1 MGILSEQRLWIVS
14 GKGGVGKSTVSAA
27 LALASA
33 RSGKRTLVCEV
44 NAVERITVFLE
55 RPQVGGDVQSID
67 ENLWAVNVEPEQAM
81 REYALMILKFQSI
94 YKAVFENRFVR
105 YFLRFIP
112 SVQELVLLGKILFH
126 LQEKL
131 PDGRWKW
138 DRIIMD
144 APATGHA
151 ISFLSVPQ
159 VLLDTVPPGPLSKE
173 AQTMRN
179 LLVDP
184 KVTGA
189 VLVTLP
195 EEMPINETIELHR
208 AFTENVKITPAVSV
222 LNMFVP
228 HRFTDRDEAETPPNL
243 RDLVRHHH
251 VREQAS
257 VAAQERLEREL
268 NLPVVT
274 VPRLFEARVTR
285 TTIERIAEHLAP
297 IWKKPS

>member
-1 MGILSEQRLWIVS
+1 M
-14 GKGGVGKSTVSAA
+14 SAA

-55 RPQVGGDVQSID
+55 RPPVGGDVQLVED
-67 ENLWAVNVEPEQAM
+67 NLWAVNVEPEQAL

-126 LQEKL
+126 LREKL

-151 ISFLSVPQ
+151 ISFLNVPQ
-159 VLLDTVPPGPLSKE
+159 VILDTVPPGPLSKE

-195 EEMPINETIELHR
+195 EEMPINETIDLYR
-208 AFTENVKITPAVSV
+208 AFTQNVKVTPVVSV

-228 HRFTDRDEAETPPNL
+228 HRFTERDEAETPPEL
-243 RDLVRHHH
+243 RDVVRHHH

-257 VAAQERLEREL
+257 LAAQERLEREL
-268 NLPVVT
+268 KLPVVP
-274 VPRLFEARVTR
+274 VPRLFDPKVTR
-285 TTIERIAEHLAP
+285 TTIERVAEHLAS
-297 IWKKPS
+297 IWENPS